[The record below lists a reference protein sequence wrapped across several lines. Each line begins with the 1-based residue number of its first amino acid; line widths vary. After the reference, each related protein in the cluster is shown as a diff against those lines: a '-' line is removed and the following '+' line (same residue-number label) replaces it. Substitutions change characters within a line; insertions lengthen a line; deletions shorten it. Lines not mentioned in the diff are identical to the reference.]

1 MFASISSNKPGDNKP
16 ETDVVAIG
24 IIASVPSE
32 DSIVLAPVVPLILK
46 SVVTFVFFAV
56 FASISSNKPGDNK
69 PETDVVAIGII
80 ASVPSEDSIVLAPV
94 VPLILKSVVNQKLM
108 LLQLV

>member
-16 ETDVVAIG
+16 DTSVVAIG
-24 IIASVPSE
+24 MMASVPSE

-56 FASISSNKPGDNK
+56 FAVMADDCELDI
-69 PETDVVAIGII
+69 VVVFP
-80 ASVPSEDSIVLAPV
+80 ASAVVEV
-94 VPLILKSVVNQKLM
+94 VPNCNNVGVLEISEL
-108 LLQLV
+108 